1 MISKKLL
8 EIIVCPKSGSELI
21 QKNNQLETK
30 NTFYPIIRGIPI
42 LIDEEKSLFKIDYFT
57 SNKETTFD
65 SKRLRLKKLA
75 KSILPSIS
83 KNLKSKINYIELKNL
98 LLKFNERPKVLV
110 IGGGIEGAD
119 FKYFFDESIDLI
131 ETDVSFG
138 PRTKIIADAHCLPF
152 KEKIFDCVIVQ
163 AVLEHVL
170 DPKACVEEISRVIK
184 DKGYVYAE
192 TPFMQQVHMAPYD
205 FTRFT
210 YLGHR
215 NLFSHYAVIKSGSCI
230 GPGSALAWSY
240 LYFLMCFSKNKII
253 KYTLGAFALL
263 TSFWL
268 KYFDYLLINKDD
280 ALDAASAY
288 FFIFQKLKQPISDND
303 IINDYKGTRL

>member
-8 EIIVCPKSGSELI
+8 DIIACPKSGSELI
-21 QKNNQLETK
+21 LKNKHLEAKNNY
-30 NTFYPIIRGIPI
+30 YPIIGGVPV
-42 LIDEEKSLFKIDYFT
+42 LIDEENSLFKIDHFKSDNT
-57 SNKETTFD
+57 TTFD
-65 SKRLRLKKLA
+65 SKRLRLKKIA
-75 KSILPSIS
+75 KSFLPSIS
-83 KNLKSKINYIELKNL
+83 KNLKSKKNYIELKNL
-98 LLKFNERPKVLV
+98 LFKISDRPKVLV
-110 IGGGIEGAD
+110 IGGGIEGAN
-119 FKYFFDESIDLI
+119 FKYFLDDRIDLI

-152 KEKIFDCVIVQ
+152 KEKIFDGVIVQ

-170 DPKACVEEISRVIK
+170 EPKICVHEISRVIK
-184 DKGYVYAE
+184 NEGYVYAE

-215 NLFSHYAVIKSGSCI
+215 NLFSQYSVIKSGSCI

-240 LYFLMCFSKNKII
+240 LYFLMSFSKNKII
-253 KYTLGAFALL
+253 KYILGVFALL

-268 KYFDYLLINKDD
+268 KYFDYLLIDKDD

-288 FFIFQKLKQPISDND
+288 FFIFKKLKNPISSES
-303 IINDYKGTRL
+303 IIKEYKGSRL